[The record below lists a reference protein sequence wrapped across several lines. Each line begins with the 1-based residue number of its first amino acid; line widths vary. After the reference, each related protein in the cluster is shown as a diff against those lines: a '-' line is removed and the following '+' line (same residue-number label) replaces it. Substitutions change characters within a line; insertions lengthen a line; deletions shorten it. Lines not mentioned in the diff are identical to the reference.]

1 MDVPEWIGLVM
12 VLLLVIIVAML
23 VVVNLLV
30 VMHIRHLRAEMFE
43 FRSAL
48 ISIIEAQTV
57 TSIDI
62 RRLTDR
68 VNDCFQDTW
77 RLWLPAASLGPTWH
91 MYYSSVHNLVFYH
104 DLTSDATSW
113 NHPGRVVRQPVTA
126 QTARRARE
134 RSDEDASP
142 W

>member
-1 MDVPEWIGLVM
+1 MDVPEWIGVIM

-48 ISIIEAQTV
+48 ISMIEAQTV
-57 TSIDI
+57 T
-62 RRLTDR
+62 RLDLRGLTNR

-91 MYYSSVHNLVFYH
+91 MYYSSDHNLVFYH
-104 DLTSDATSW
+104 DLTRDATSW
-113 NHPGRVVRQPVTA
+113 NHPGRFGGQPVNA
-126 QTARRARE
+126 QTTAPTPE
-134 RSDEDASP
+134 RPEEHASR
-142 W
+142 